1 MSSVN
6 FRLRRIRQE
15 SKAVISYSLFLYFF
29 LSIPPS
35 QQLFPS
41 SPSPSGF
48 SLNLRVG
55 LQDIS
60 KSLWL
65 WKTLAVHSL
74 DLSSKFV
81 LLHLLLFRFA
91 ILLGKPLPSL
101 LSYAIAWASS
111 SAWNALPPPS
121 LFPSTSFRTQP
132 WHHSSRILSL
142 TAPGP
147 TKNWMSLFL
156 GSLST

>member
-1 MSSVN
+1 MIARSHQGKLHKMWMLERMWERTGRRGEWRSRQLSKCLWGGIKRCRGKHYLSSVN
-6 FRLRRIRQE
+6 FRLSRIRQE

-91 ILLGKPLPSL
+91 ILLGKPLP
-101 LSYAIAWASS
+101 
-111 SAWNALPPPS
+111 
-121 LFPSTSFRTQP
+121 
-132 WHHSSRILSL
+132 
-142 TAPGP
+142 
-147 TKNWMSLFL
+147 
-156 GSLST
+156 